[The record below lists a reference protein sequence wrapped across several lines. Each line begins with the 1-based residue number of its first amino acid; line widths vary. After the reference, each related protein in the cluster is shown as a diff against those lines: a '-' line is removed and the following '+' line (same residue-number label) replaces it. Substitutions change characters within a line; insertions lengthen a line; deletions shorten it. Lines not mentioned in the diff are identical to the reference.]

1 MASVA
6 SNTTDTTSKPLMDQ
20 LTHAIIKETSKNL
33 KYYIDVKRRENAF
46 VLNPKS
52 PFSDST
58 AVKAKLP
65 NRSTKEHLSLYG
77 SYYADKDTT
86 NVLPSFQ
93 QKQTQF
99 HPITTSPEK
108 RMCREELNFHM
119 RSYNFSPRESS
130 KFSEI
135 RAKPTMRLSSSCGIH
150 RDCRPRTS
158 LKLTRHE
165 QDQLVDDAADILAS
179 LVKSRRST
187 NETNTLIQ
195 PTPALYISQPTTSS
209 PRQTD
214 DQSNIRSP
222 MTYPATDLRI
232 FSIKPKAKAKGEKRI
247 IQDAPTKATSMASIP
262 CEYKISVTT
271 GNCNGAS
278 TNAPIR
284 IRLHGTNGHTNF
296 HELVQSETHRIPFLK
311 NQSDVFTLQTFHV
324 GELVGITVG
333 HDRKDMQASWFL
345 SKISISD
352 PIRHKT
358 SNILCNAW
366 LSIKSIDQKTMR
378 DFQVASVVSH
388 QKTMI
393 SNDHRE
399 ENESQSDYS
408 TRTIEGTVRSN
419 ETNLS
424 ENILLTDYKPIQ
436 KNRKQQHVS
445 IGPTTIA
452 KRLSSMST
460 HTNNYSQLS
469 PPPPPPLATIATI
482 ESHFNHDD
490 LLLPPIVPRIHSA
503 ALSETSSDTEIESN
517 MTNRT
522 RSTSRTPSPTF
533 HQTRLQP
540 VSEYDTL
547 QTKSTS
553 SMFKRHSIDHDRPP
567 ARLEKRVSPL
577 SVSVERPDKNN
588 ENNPFSFI
596 E

>member
-247 IQDAPTKATSMASIP
+247 IQDAPTKATSMA
-262 CEYKISVTT
+262 
-271 GNCNGAS
+271 
-278 TNAPIR
+278 R
-284 IRLHGTNGHTNF
+284 
-296 HELVQSETHRIPFLK
+296 
-311 NQSDVFTLQTFHV
+311 
-324 GELVGITVG
+324 ITVG